1 MDFSKIGAMFVRDK
15 SKRTLAPGMEKSGLA
30 RGNGGMQMSPYSQQV
45 GAMGGSRPGAYT
57 PTVAKMQGN
66 QLGMEGSI
74 KNWGGG
80 GNPALEQQQAGTIAA
95 GGGGVNPNE
104 GMATTG
110 VMGKGAGMQGSAA
123 QGGLMRYDAETGE
136 STRVNQSNFLASDA
150 NMLDSGQP
158 QQPPAEEPKEMSEKD
173 MEKYASMFGGM
184 SDGFG

>member
-1 MDFSKIGAMFVRDK
+1 MMDFSKIGGLLVR
-15 SKRTLAPGMEKSGLA
+15 SKQNQTLTPGVQQNQGGLA
-30 RGNGGMQMSPYSQQV
+30 RSQPSPYSQQL
-45 GAMGGSRPGAYT
+45 GAVGGSKPGAYT

-66 QLGMEGSI
+66 QLGMEGSV

-80 GNPALEQQQAGTIAA
+80 GAPDQMQSFADGSA
-95 GGGGVNPNE
+95 GGGVNPNE

-123 QGGLMRYDAETGE
+123 QGGLMRYNPETGE
-136 STRVNQSNFLASDA
+136 STRADQSNFLTSDA
-150 NMLDSGQP
+150 NTLDGGQP
-158 QQPPAEEPKEMSEKD
+158 QQAPVEEPKEMSEKD